1 MPLGNSFGYPVATAD
16 ELGLTDY
23 FRKNPKVAGMA
34 WGGGMNGSP
43 VDSPRVIVA
52 NPFNAQIAKPE
63 KMQGLL
69 KIEAARHLMD
79 ETGYTP
85 EFEIS
90 EEQQEWRKTLG
101 KYATDDLAVK
111 QSIVSRI
118 MVNDDVD
125 GVTPEQRAD
134 AMRFNEILDER
145 ENPSFIKT
153 IIKNIEESTGV
164 PRPWELTPGTSIA
177 KELVAGEDGDELREK
192 VRKGAAKFVGR
203 VVTNVKKPVGYTTS
217 GEDDLNPFPHMK
229 AILKDDPHWLQPG
242 SPALIWKGVP
252 TISNENIKARDILY
266 RDLFDLPARVQSKA
280 IERTSDK
287 EYKIA
292 NSNSEPIPKDWQNQ
306 EKQSALGHGIMG
318 GVALTPTGDGGFTY
332 SDVWDLVSPG
342 DKKRAEEGDT
352 VTALR
357 IALAPY
363 LRPATIKGKIS
374 PGNQILVR
382 KKKSE

>member
-16 ELGLTDY
+16 ELGLTDF

-43 VDSPRVIVA
+43 KDAPRVLVA
-52 NPFNAQIAKPE
+52 NPFNAHIAKPE

-85 EFEIS
+85 EFDLS
-90 EEQQEWRKTLG
+90 EEQQEWRKNLG
-101 KYATDDLAVK
+101 KYAYDDVAAK
-111 QSIVSRI
+111 QSVVSRI
-118 MVNDDVD
+118 MVNDVVP

-134 AMRFNEILDER
+134 AMRFNDVLDER

-153 IIKNIEESTGV
+153 IIQKIEQSTGV

-177 KELVAGEDGDELREK
+177 KELVAGEEGDDLKEK
-192 VRKGAAKFVGR
+192 VRKGAAKFIGR
-203 VVTNVKKPVGYTTS
+203 VATNVKKPVGYTTD
-217 GEDDLNPFPHMK
+217 GGDDLNPFPHMK
-229 AILKDDPHWLQPG
+229 AILKDDPNWLQPDASVNNG
-242 SPALIWKGVP
+242 GN
-252 TISNENIKARDILY
+252 NENTKSRDILY
-266 RDLFDLPARVQSKA
+266 RELFDLPARTQSKA
-280 IERTSDK
+280 IEKTNEK
-287 EYKIA
+287 EYKISDP
-292 NSNSEPIPKDWQNQ
+292 NFEPIPKDWQNQ

-318 GVALTPTGDGGFTY
+318 GVALTPTDDGGFTY
-332 SDVWDLVSPG
+332 SDVWDLISPG
-342 DKKRAEEGDT
+342 DQKLAERGDK
-352 VTALR
+352 VAALR

-374 PGNQILVR
+374 PGNQILIR
-382 KKKSE
+382 KKKSEKESR